1 MESNDGGH
9 GETAQNPRD
18 RFCSFARRVLGAWL
32 LGATARSF
40 SWPERL
46 YAAMDAL
53 GISFLRPG
61 GRNYCAIRLAL
72 A

>member
-18 RFCSFARRVLGAWL
+18 RFCSFARRMLGAWL
-32 LGATARSF
+32 LGAAARSF

-46 YAAMDAL
+46 NAAMHVL
-53 GISFLRPG
+53 GISFLRIG
-61 GRNYCAIRLAL
+61 GRYHCAIRLAL